1 MLAHAVLRIEI
12 DPVLVFW
19 REIEIIAQDD
29 KKVKTK
35 LSWIVSDFDNQNK
48 VLVKQNTSFMSC
60 NLSL

>member
-12 DPVLVFW
+12 DPVPVFW
-19 REIEIIAQDD
+19 QEIEIIAQDD

-48 VLVKQNTSFMSC
+48 VLLKQNTSFMSC